1 MFPSHLIYLFDSF
14 EKWKISPNLILGSF
28 EHIIEQKKFL
38 QNISM
43 GVRLS
48 ISPISLG
55 RNVTIFAGLCSSSL
69 CWRRPHPN
77 STAASSSFNLHFENY
92 DRFINNNH
100 KNTYIS
106 RPPRGVNFP
115 TNGKHSKVDTWNFL
129 GYDFTCPTCPV
140 DSTAAATATWRFRLR
155 VVVLV
160 GALLLTIGRWLLYL
174 LLKVH

>member
-1 MFPSHLIYLFDSF
+1 MFPFDSF
-14 EKWKISPNLILGSF
+14 EKWKISLNLTLGSF
-28 EHIIEQKKFL
+28 EHIIEQKISCKIFQWESGWVFL
-38 QNISM
+38 QFHLEGM
-43 GVRLS
+43 WQFL
-48 ISPISLG
+48 LG
-55 RNVTIFAGLCSSSL
+55 YAVV
-69 CWRRPHPN
+69 CWRRPHPD

-174 LLKVH
+174 LLKLH